1 MQPTCTTP
9 AGSILVTAPLG
20 ATIQYSNGGA
30 YQAGTTFSGLAEG
43 NYNITAQ
50 DMTTGCIS
58 TITALTVNAI
68 PTAPA
73 APTASVTIQPTCTTP
88 TGTIVVTAP
97 LGATIQYSNGGAYQ
111 VGTTFSGL
119 APGNYN
125 ITAQD
130 ITTGCISTVT
140 VLTVNAIGA
149 GPTVTVSP
157 DVIINLGTSTTL
169 NAFGANSYT
178 WNPTTGLDVSTGA
191 TVIASPAATTI
202 YCVIGQDLNGCTDTA
217 CVVVTISIDCGN
229 LFVPNV
235 FSPNENSLDEELCL
249 FGADCIQGLSFKIF
263 NRWGELIY
271 ESTDPKEC
279 WNGTYKEKLVST
291 GVYAYTLE
299 ATSAANEPIS
309 IKGTI
314 TVVK

>member
-1 MQPTCTTP
+1 
-9 AGSILVTAPLG
+9 
-20 ATIQYSNGGA
+20 
-30 YQAGTTFSGLAEG
+30 
-43 NYNITAQ
+43 
-50 DMTTGCIS
+50 MTTGCIS
-58 TITALTVNAI
+58 TVTVLTVNAVVG
-68 PTAPA
+68 APD

-88 TGTIVVTAP
+88 TGTILVTAP
-97 LGATIQYSNGGAYQ
+97 IGATIQYSNGGAYQ

-119 APGNYN
+119 APSDYN

-130 ITTGCISTVT
+130 MTTGCISTVT

-157 DVIINLGTSTTL
+157 DVIINQGTSTTL

-191 TVIASPAATTI
+191 TVIASPNTTTI

-217 CVVVTISIDCGN
+217 CVVIAIVADCGN

-279 WNGTYKEKLVST
+279 WKGTYKEKLVST